1 MVVRIDVTEGRGEAI
16 GIFLPLFFDFLTR
29 QVSQGNTQHV
39 SETITPDFSD
49 LSTSEISKLVS
60 SAKTPKAHR
69 KKQKKY

>member
-16 GIFLPLFFDFLTR
+16 GIFLLLFFDFLTR

-49 LSTSEISKLVS
+49 LSTSEIS
-60 SAKTPKAHR
+60 
-69 KKQKKY
+69 